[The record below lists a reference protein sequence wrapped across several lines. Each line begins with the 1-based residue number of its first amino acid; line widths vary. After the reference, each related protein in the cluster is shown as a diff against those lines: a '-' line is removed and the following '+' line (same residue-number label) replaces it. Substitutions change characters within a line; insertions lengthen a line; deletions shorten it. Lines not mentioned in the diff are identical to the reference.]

1 MSYQHGQLCAGYIIA
16 EANRLTGVWLLARC
30 ADLQTLDMDVT
41 HLGRCIVMLAAI
53 GIMFRSFAVMSIYAR
68 T

>member
-1 MSYQHGQLCAGYIIA
+1 MAAGYIIA

-30 ADLQTLDMDVT
+30 ADLQALDMDVT
-41 HLGRCIVMLAAI
+41 HFGRCILMLAVI
-53 GIMFRSFAVMSIYAR
+53 GIIFRSLAIAAIYIR